1 MGSGLKFLFP
11 RTLFLAFVVLIIGE
25 GILVLVCVALKWH
38 SIDTFNFQNNLNFP
52 RLFTSQ
58 KYWLHFIM
66 SRMSWRTWG
75 AEIIEWFTVLLQQ
88 PWEVL
93 FWLWGY
99 VKPQNSNHC
108 FFLRKSLNI
117 QACCWREV
125 AHQLDVWTC
134 PPTNCW
140 LGIICKHN
148 RNKSSHK
155 WSLSVMS
162 FQDEKNQILTTNVW
176 LSHVSRIMWYKSVHT
191 CENPKN
197 LSGMGR
203 CKFGLERQWIWWC
216 DQYQVQRGVREGFV
230 MHKIKIWIYTFET

>member
-66 SRMSWRTWG
+66 FRMCWRTWG

-93 FWLWGY
+93 FWLWRC
-99 VKPQNSNHC
+99 VLTSK
-108 FFLRKSLNI
+108 FKSLFFSS
-117 QACCWREV
+117 
-125 AHQLDVWTC
+125 
-134 PPTNCW
+134 
-140 LGIICKHN
+140 K
-148 RNKSSHK
+148 KS
-155 WSLSVMS
+155 
-162 FQDEKNQILTTNVW
+162 
-176 LSHVSRIMWYKSVHT
+176 
-191 CENPKN
+191 ENP
-197 LSGMGR
+197 
-203 CKFGLERQWIWWC
+203 GLLLKRSRPSTWRLDLPSNKLLTW
-216 DQYQVQRGVREGFV
+216 Y
-230 MHKIKIWIYTFET
+230 HL

>member
-66 SRMSWRTWG
+66 FRMCWRTWG

-108 FFLRKSLNI
+108 FFLRK
-117 QACCWREV
+117 
-125 AHQLDVWTC
+125 VWTSR
-134 PPTNCW
+134 PVVEE
-140 LGIICKHN
+140 
-148 RNKSSHK
+148 KSPI
-155 WSLSVMS
+155 
-162 FQDEKNQILTTNVW
+162 NLT
-176 LSHVSRIMWYKSVHT
+176 
-191 CENPKN
+191 
-197 LSGMGR
+197 
-203 CKFGLERQWIWWC
+203 FGLALQQIV
-216 DQYQVQRGVREGFV
+216 DLVSFV
-230 MHKIKIWIYTFET
+230 NTIETSHHTNDLSQLCHSRTKRTKYWQPMFGWVT